1 MVLFFYREKKEK
13 DTLIKKYHLIY
24 QYITYGGRLLGTFDT
39 QDSDS
44 RLRRCCPLLQQQIPF
59 SGSLLLAVS
68 IAHHHL
74 VTPVTVVTKNSYLDG
89 D

>member
-59 SGSLLLAVS
+59 SGSLL
-68 IAHHHL
+68 IAGVHRASS
-74 VTPVTVVTKNSYLDG
+74 PGNAG
-89 D
+89 DSCDEKFLSRW